1 MYDEIYE
8 IKYFIEKLNKQRQIE
23 VLKIF
28 NENNIDISENKNGSF
43 VNLTLIPKQII
54 DKLKIYIQYIKDQD
68 ISLEEIEY
76 VKNDF
81 KSSFFSSKSKTNID
95 NILNL
100 NKEINSN
107 KDNEIERNT

>member
-28 NENNIDISENKNGSF
+28 NDNNIDISENKNGSF
-43 VNLTLIPKQII
+43 VNLSLLENKII
-54 DKLKIYIQYIKDQD
+54 LKLKNFMKYIKDQD
-68 ISLEEIEY
+68 VSLEEMED

-81 KSSFFSSKSKTNID
+81 KSNFFSTKSNTKID

-100 NKEINSN
+100 NKDINSN
-107 KDNEIERNT
+107 KDNEVGRNI

>member
-1 MYDEIYE
+1 MYDEIYD
-8 IKYFIEKLNKQRQIE
+8 IKHFIEKLNKQRQIE

-43 VNLTLIPKQII
+43 VNLTLLSQDVI
-54 DKLKIYIQYIKDQD
+54 DKLKTYIQYIKDQD
-68 ISLEEIEY
+68 ISLEKIEY

-81 KSSFFSSKSKTNID
+81 KSSFFSHNSNTKID

-100 NKEINSN
+100 NKDKSTN
-107 KDNEIERNT
+107 KNNEIERNL

>member
-8 IKYFIEKLNKQRQIE
+8 IKHFIEKLNKQRQIE

-43 VNLTLIPKQII
+43 VNLTLIPKEIL
-54 DKLKIYIQYIKDQD
+54 DKLNIYIKYIKDQD
-68 ISLEEIEY
+68 ISLQEIEF
-76 VKNDF
+76 VKDDF
-81 KSSFFSSKSKTNID
+81 KSAFFSSSSNTNID

-100 NKEINSN
+100 NKEKNSN
-107 KDNEIERNT
+107 KNNAVERNI

>member
-8 IKYFIEKLNKQRQIE
+8 IKHFIEKLNKQRQIE

-43 VNLTLIPKQII
+43 VNLTLIPKEII
-54 DKLKIYIQYIKDQD
+54 NKLKIYMRYIKDQD
-68 ISLEEIEY
+68 VSLEEIEY

-81 KSSFFSSKSKTNID
+81 KSSFFSSKSNTNID

-100 NKEINSN
+100 NKEININ
-107 KDNEIERNT
+107 KDNEIERNI

>member
-8 IKYFIEKLNKQRQIE
+8 IKHFIEKLNKQRQIE

-43 VNLTLIPKQII
+43 VNLTLIPKEVI
-54 DKLKIYIQYIKDQD
+54 DKLKNYIQYIKDQD
-68 ISLEEIEY
+68 ISLQEIEY

-81 KSSFFSSKSKTNID
+81 KSAFFSSKSKTNID

-107 KDNEIERNT
+107 KGNEVERNI

>member
-8 IKYFIEKLNKQRQIE
+8 IKNFIEKLNKQRQIE

-28 NENNIDISENKNGSF
+28 NDNNIDISENKNGSF
-43 VNLTLIPKQII
+43 VNLTLINKEVI

-68 ISLEEIEY
+68 ISLEEMED

-81 KSSFFSSKSKTNID
+81 KSSFFSSKSKTKID

-100 NKEINSN
+100 NKEIGTN
-107 KDNEIERNT
+107 KNNEIERNI

>member
-28 NENNIDISENKNGSF
+28 NDNNITISENKNGSF
-43 VNLTLIPKQII
+43 VNLTLLEKEII
-54 DKLKIYIQYIKDQD
+54 TKLKDFIKYIKDQD
-68 ISLEEIEY
+68 VSLEEMED
-76 VKNDF
+76 VKKGF
-81 KSSFFSSKSKTNID
+81 KSSFFSTKSNTKID

-100 NKEINSN
+100 NKDINSS
-107 KDNEIERNT
+107 KDNEVERNI